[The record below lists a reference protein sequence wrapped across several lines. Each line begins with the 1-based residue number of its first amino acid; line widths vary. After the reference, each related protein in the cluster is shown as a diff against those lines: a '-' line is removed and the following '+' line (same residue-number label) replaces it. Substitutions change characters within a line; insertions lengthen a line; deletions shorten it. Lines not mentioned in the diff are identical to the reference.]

1 MLKPLPYTININ
13 GRLLDLSEPQVMG
26 ILNVTPD
33 SFYEGSRKQTDKEIR
48 ERADEILSEGASI
61 IDIGAQST
69 RPGARDIGEDEETA
83 RLERAL
89 SIVREYHPDAVI
101 SVDTFRSGVA
111 RRCVEQYGVG
121 IVNDISGGDFDPE
134 MFPTVA
140 ELGVPYILMHIK
152 GQPDTM
158 QDAPHYENLVQE
170 VMLYFSERIA
180 RLRRLGVRDII
191 LDPGFGFGKTLED
204 NYCLMR
210 HLPLLR
216 AFELPTLVG
225 VSRKSMVFRLLGG
238 SPKDALNGTT
248 ALNTIALT
256 LGANILRV
264 HDVRACLEAVKITKA
279 CFPSD

>member
-33 SFYEGSRKQTDKEIR
+33 SFYEGSRKQTDEEIR
-48 ERADEILSEGASI
+48 ERADEIIAEGASI

-69 RPGARDIGEDEETA
+69 RPGARDIGADEEMA

-89 SIVREYHPDAVI
+89 SIIREDHPDATI
-101 SVDTFRSGVA
+101 SVDTFRSSVA

-121 IVNDISGGDFDPE
+121 IVNDISGGDIDPE

-158 QDAPHYENLVQE
+158 QEAPHYDNITQE

-180 RLRRLGVRDII
+180 RLRLLGVKDII
-191 LDPGFGFGKTLED
+191 LDPGFGFGKTLEH

-210 HLPLLR
+210 HLPDLR
-216 AFELPTLVG
+216 AFDLPVLVG
-225 VSRKSMVFRLLGG
+225 ISRKSMIFRLLGG
-238 SPKDALNGTT
+238 SPNEALNGTT
-248 ALNTIALT
+248 ALNTVALT

>member
-33 SFYEGSRKQTDKEIR
+33 SFYEGSRKQTDEEIC
-48 ERADEILSEGASI
+48 ERADEIIAEGASI

-69 RPGARDIGEDEETA
+69 RPGARDIGADEEMA
-83 RLERAL
+83 RLDRAL
-89 SIVREYHPDAVI
+89 NIIRNDHPDAVI
-101 SVDTFRSGVA
+101 SVDTFRASVA

-158 QDAPHYENLVQE
+158 QDAPSYDNITQE

-180 RLRRLGVRDII
+180 KLRLLGVKDII
-191 LDPGFGFGKTLED
+191 LDPGFGFGKTLEH

-210 HLPLLR
+210 HLPDLR
-216 AFELPTLVG
+216 AFDLPMLVG
-225 VSRKSMVFRLLGG
+225 ISRKSMIFRLLGG
-238 SPKDALNGTT
+238 SPNEALNGTT